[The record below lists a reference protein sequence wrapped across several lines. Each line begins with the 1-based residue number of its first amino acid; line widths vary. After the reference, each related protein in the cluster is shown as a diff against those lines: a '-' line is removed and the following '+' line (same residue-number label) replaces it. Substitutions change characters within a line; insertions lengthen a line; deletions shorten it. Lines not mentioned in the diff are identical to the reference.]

1 MKCRVP
7 FAVLSDMILH
17 IFRLLGG
24 LLIAGG
30 CAAAGLDDFKDWML
44 APAPK
49 AEAGK
54 KQLTVMFIG
63 VATLLF
69 DDGETA
75 IMTDGYFSR
84 PAQNELRSISPD
96 RAAISKALKR
106 AGVTS
111 LAAVI

>member
-1 MKCRVP
+1 MNTIRRAGV
-7 FAVLSDMILH
+7 ALA
-17 IFRLLGG
+17 G
-24 LLIAGG
+24 LLLSAA

-49 AEAGK
+49 PEAGK
-54 KQLTVMFIG
+54 GLTVMFTG

-84 PAQNELRSISPD
+84 PTQNELRSVQPD
-96 RAAISKALKR
+96 RDAVTKALKR
-106 AGVTS
+106 MGVGK
-111 LAAVI
+111 LAAVIPVHSH